1 MPRGDTLIP
10 IEAIEGR
17 RLEVGVFT
25 TYHPHA
31 DAAESSA
38 TPRSKC
44 CPLYRAPQHTSP
56 HAIEVLTS
64 IIARSLDR
72 AALVD
77 SLRVYQ
83 AAEPLPHHVP
93 THWSQAAMP
102 PRCLLPEPV
111 PNCNRYTSQHGEDR
125 VLLPLLMHI
134 TGGRP
139 GVFVE
144 LGALDGQTYSNTVAL
159 EQCLGWRGVLIEAD
173 ADNFAKLARG
183 RRSATAVHAAVC
195 DRSTGTFPISA
206 KGPTWARGSL
216 QDMTPEHR
224 DRFRLGEGARV
235 RFVPCKPLDELM
247 RAAAYDGADFLS
259 LDVEGAE
266 LHVLQNANL
275 SAFRV
280 MMVEMGGDDPQ
291 KEARIESLLLDAGF
305 WLAYHL
311 LLGPEKAGGR
321 NKVFVDR
328 SLSNQ
333 MPYLRPFG
341 EPSHGKLGT
350 CLKATQLVV
359 GPGGNASQDPPPPRG
374 RRIWRIVANNINSN

>member
-1 MPRGDTLIP
+1 
-10 IEAIEGR
+10 
-17 RLEVGVFT
+17 
-25 TYHPHA
+25 
-31 DAAESSA
+31 
-38 TPRSKC
+38 
-44 CPLYRAPQHTSP
+44 
-56 HAIEVLTS
+56 
-64 IIARSLDR
+64 
-72 AALVD
+72 
-77 SLRVYQ
+77 
-83 AAEPLPHHVP
+83 
-93 THWSQAAMP
+93 MP

-111 PNCNRYTSQHGEDR
+111 PNCNRYTSQHSEDR

-359 GPGGNASQDPPPPRG
+359 GPAGNASQDPPPACG
-374 RRIWRIVANNINSN
+374 RRTWNVEAHRCQ

>member
-1 MPRGDTLIP
+1 
-10 IEAIEGR
+10 
-17 RLEVGVFT
+17 
-25 TYHPHA
+25 
-31 DAAESSA
+31 
-38 TPRSKC
+38 
-44 CPLYRAPQHTSP
+44 
-56 HAIEVLTS
+56 
-64 IIARSLDR
+64 
-72 AALVD
+72 
-77 SLRVYQ
+77 
-83 AAEPLPHHVP
+83 
-93 THWSQAAMP
+93 MP

-111 PNCNRYTSQHGEDR
+111 QNCTRYTSQHGEDR

-144 LGALDGQTYSNTVAL
+144 LGALDGQKYSNTVAL

-173 ADNFAKLARG
+173 HNNFAQLARG
-183 RRSATAVHAAVC
+183 RRRATAIHAAVC

-247 RAAAYDGADFLS
+247 RAAAYDSADFLS

-280 MMVEMGGDDPQ
+280 IMVEMGGDDPQ
-291 KEARIESLLLDAGF
+291 KEARIESLLLEAGF

-328 SLSNQ
+328 SWLNQ
-333 MPYLRPFG
+333 VPYLRPFG
-341 EPSHGKLGT
+341 EPSLGQLGT
-350 CLKATQLVV
+350 CLKSTQLVV
-359 GPGGNASQDPPPPRG
+359 GPAGNTSEVPPPACG
-374 RRIWRIVANNINSN
+374 RRTWNVEEHRCQ